1 MQRNHSTT
9 QVKKSFDNELP
20 MLKTIKQ
27 MSRISGVGEGT
38 LRHLVENDEIEYVS
52 VGNRKLLANEAIW
65 D

>member
-1 MQRNHSTT
+1 
-9 QVKKSFDNELP
+9 